1 MAIGIDLHGV
11 SRVFG
16 AVTALAP
23 LDLAIRAGEFFT
35 LLGSS
40 GSGKS
45 TLIRIIGG
53 FDRPTTGSVA
63 FDGSDVTHLPANR
76 RNCNTVFQDLALFP
90 HMTVAQNVAYGLR
103 TRGESRTQAES
114 KVRDALQLVDLA
126 GFEGRNIAHLSGGQR
141 QRVALARSL
150 VLEPGLLLL
159 DEPLTGLDE
168 RLRQQMRDEFG
179 RLHRKIGATFIL
191 VTHNQD
197 EAMSLSDRMAIMHR
211 GGVEQVGT
219 PDEILNRPAN
229 EFVARFIGLESIITP
244 ESIERAGTDLRVQI
258 AGQSFTLADY
268 ARDDLPAKV
277 AIRPDRITLSPDG
290 AGLPLVIEEIRFRGL
305 HYDCRLRGP
314 DGVTLGAEIASD
326 AIPEGLEPGAQVRAD
341 LHRGALIPVLA

>member
-16 AVTALAP
+16 TVTALAP
-23 LDLAIRAGEFFT
+23 LDLSIRSGEFFT

-53 FDRPTTGSVA
+53 FDRPTTGTVS
-63 FDGSDVTHLPANR
+63 FDGSDVTRVPANR

-90 HMTVAQNVAYGLR
+90 HMSVAQNVAYGLR
-103 TRGESRTQAES
+103 TRREARAQIET
-114 KVRDALQLVDLA
+114 KVREALQLVDLA
-126 GFEGRNIAHLSGGQR
+126 GFEERDITHLSGGQR

-150 VLEPGLLLL
+150 VLAPGLLLL

-179 RLHRKIGATFIL
+179 RLHRKIGATFVL

-197 EAMSLSDRMAIMHR
+197 EAMSLSDRMAIMHM

-219 PDEILNRPAN
+219 PDEILNRPVN
-229 EFVARFIGLESIITP
+229 EFVARFIGLESIVVP
-244 ESIERAGTDLRVQI
+244 DKIEREGSGLRVQL
-258 AGQSFTLADY
+258 AGHSFALADY
-268 ARDDLPAKV
+268 ASPELPARV
-277 AIRPDRITLSPDG
+277 AIRPDRIAISTDG
-290 AGLPLVIEEIRFRGL
+290 DGLPLVLEEIRFRGL
-305 HYDCRLRGP
+305 HYDCRLTGA
-314 DGVTLGAEIASD
+314 DGVSLSAEIPSD
-326 AIPEGLEPGAQVRAD
+326 AIPEGLEPGAELRAD
-341 LHRGALIPVLA
+341 LRHGALIPVLR